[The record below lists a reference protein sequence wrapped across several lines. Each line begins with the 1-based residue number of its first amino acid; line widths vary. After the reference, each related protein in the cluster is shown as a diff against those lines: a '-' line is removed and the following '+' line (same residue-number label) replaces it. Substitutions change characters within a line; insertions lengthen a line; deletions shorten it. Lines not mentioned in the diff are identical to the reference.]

1 MYKKLL
7 FTFVLIFGSL
17 ITIYPSKKEDTNLLD
32 YCYSF
37 EKILSRNSID
47 KSKNLS
53 KKFKPLVK
61 DITLFGTNKTK
72 GSLVNK
78 IIDQY
83 KTSKKLFLIT
93 LVPNQIYCLAG
104 YWIEEVN
111 PGTFKSILDEKSQQ
125 KINEY
130 KDIKKEVDA
139 FIKDISS
146 EYKSI
151 KKEINPKF
159 EEISVQEAWIDDQT
173 PEDICNFV
181 EKLRIEG
188 AYDVSYQAINMK
200 KDRIGFSIQ
209 AILPIEKKELFRQ
222 LWFDYSNTIGVRE
235 RTQSRWILLRR
246 RGECSTTFGKIK
258 VKQTLKPDGSI
269 TIKPENDEVLRL
281 KIEHK
286 ISTEE
291 IRRIIKESA

>member
-17 ITIYPSKKEDTNLLD
+17 ITIYPSKKEDTNLFD

-37 EKILSRNSID
+37 EKILSRNSIE

-53 KKFKPLVK
+53 KKFKPFAK

-130 KDIKKEVDA
+130 KDIKKGVDG
-139 FIKDISS
+139 FIKDINS
-146 EYKSI
+146 EYESI
-151 KKEINPKF
+151 KKEINKF
-159 EEISVQEAWIDDQT
+159 
-173 PEDICNFV
+173 F
-181 EKLRIEG
+181 
-188 AYDVSYQAINMK
+188 
-200 KDRIGFSIQ
+200 
-209 AILPIEKKELFRQ
+209 
-222 LWFDYSNTIGVRE
+222 
-235 RTQSRWILLRR
+235 
-246 RGECSTTFGKIK
+246 
-258 VKQTLKPDGSI
+258 
-269 TIKPENDEVLRL
+269 
-281 KIEHK
+281 
-286 ISTEE
+286 
-291 IRRIIKESA
+291 